1 MKQVKEL
8 VMSQLV
14 FIDET
19 GVHLAMSRTHG
30 RSLKGE
36 RVYEAKRQRPKISE
50 KYTWI
55 SALSQDG
62 LFAHFELNGSMTSE
76 AFLVYVQQILL
87 PALQPEQ
94 IVVMDNLA
102 CHKTDTVLQAFTDA
116 GQQYI
121 FLPPYSPEFSPI
133 EECWSKFKA
142 FLKKSAARTKEV
154 LNIAVNEAIESI
166 TPEDIQ
172 GWFRHFSQNI
182 QALC

>member
-1 MKQVKEL
+1 MKQIRAL
-8 VMSQLV
+8 ALSRLV

-30 RSLKGE
+30 RALKGK

-55 SALSQDG
+55 SALSKEG

-102 CHKTDTVLQAFTDA
+102 CHKTDAVLQAFLDA

-142 FLKKSAARTKEV
+142 FLKKSAARTKDA
-154 LNIAVNEAIESI
+154 LNIAVDEAIESI
-166 TPEDIQ
+166 VPEDIQ
-172 GWFRHFSQNI
+172 AWFRHFWANI
-182 QALC
+182 QSLC